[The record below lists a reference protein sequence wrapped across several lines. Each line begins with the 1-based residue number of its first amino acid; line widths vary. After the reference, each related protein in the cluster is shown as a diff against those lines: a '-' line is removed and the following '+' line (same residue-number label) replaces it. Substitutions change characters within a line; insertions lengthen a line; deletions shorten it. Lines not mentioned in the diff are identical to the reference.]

1 VLRGEAARFYLSA
14 FHLNVLAENPPARL
28 SRAEIEQRVLARLDA
43 FMQTEKEFHLLVR
56 HCRDYDEV
64 VPHSGPTYAV
74 GFEPAPV
81 GLGQFIRP
89 DSWAGPHGT
98 PAVAD
103 ASPLFEFICRV
114 HPDQLV
120 DVWLRI
126 NHVGADGVPAQELM
140 SRLEKAW
147 GVGRPLVL
155 PAKEDWAA
163 FSGPRHSP
171 GRADAAEVQTFI
183 DFSPLLAWR
192 KRENQKLPAPM
203 TVSAAILWQ
212 LARHPHFAPLFLGTT
227 VEVPAVGGLGRGV
240 AIVVVRPADYF
251 SRPDGLAQFV
261 AAFNLELAR
270 TKQRASAALKTLD
283 AAALLPP
290 RLEESL
296 LRHTLDEGGRGFGSL
311 GLTILK
317 DARIFGSPFADAG
330 HANGFIALGSMTLPA
345 ADGKQVGC
353 VVVKGPRG
361 RIGEYGRILH
371 EALGQPRTGMGS

>member
-1 VLRGEAARFYLSA
+1 MG
-14 FHLNVLAENPPARL
+14 
-28 SRAEIEQRVLARLDA
+28 
-43 FMQTEKEFHLLVR
+43 
-56 HCRDYDEV
+56 
-64 VPHSGPTYAV
+64 G
-74 GFEPAPV
+74 
-81 GLGQFIRP
+81 
-89 DSWAGPHGT
+89 
-98 PAVAD
+98 
-103 ASPLFEFICRV
+103 
-114 HPDQLV
+114 
-120 DVWLRI
+120 
-126 NHVGADGVPAQELM
+126 
-140 SRLEKAW
+140 
-147 GVGRPLVL
+147 
-155 PAKEDWAA
+155 
-163 FSGPRHSP
+163 
-171 GRADAAEVQTFI
+171 
-183 DFSPLLAWR
+183 
-192 KRENQKLPAPM
+192 PAPM

-283 AAALLPP
+283 AAAFLPP

-330 HANGFIALGSMTLPA
+330 HANGFIALGSVTLPV
-345 ADGKQVGC
+345 ADGRQVGC
-353 VVVKGPRG
+353 LVVKGPRG

-371 EALGQPRTGMGS
+371 EALGQPRTGKGS